1 MEKFFLISFFVGV
14 GAIFRRLPAFPKETA
29 QALNMFALYVALP
42 SVILLKIPQVT
53 FTQSML
59 LPALLPWA
67 MLLFSSVLIWWGC
80 KIYQW
85 EKSAIG
91 TLLLVVPIGN
101 TAFMGVPMVKTFFG
115 DIGIPALIVYDQFGT
130 MIIFAVYGSI
140 ILSIYGKDT
149 KVTIAN
155 IIMRALL
162 FPPTLAL
169 ISGLCFRTVHYPSF
183 IKASLEAL
191 AEMLIPLVMTAI
203 GFQLKVRLSPQILQ
217 PLAFA
222 LTIKLVVAPLV
233 AFLGCRLFDLRGISV
248 DVAIFEAGMPPMVT
262 AGALAMAAGLAPD
275 LAAAT
280 VSLGMIISFVSLPAL
295 FWFID
300 TVSF

>member
-42 SVILLKIPQVT
+42 AVILLKIPQIT

-91 TLLLVVPIGN
+91 ALLLVVPIGN

-130 MIIFAVYGSI
+130 MLIFAVYGSI

-262 AGALAMAAGLAPD
+262 AGALAMAAGLAPE

-280 VSLGMIISFVSLPAL
+280 VSLGMIVSFVSLPAL

>member
-1 MEKFFLISFFVGV
+1 
-14 GAIFRRLPAFPKETA
+14 
-29 QALNMFALYVALP
+29 
-42 SVILLKIPQVT
+42 
-53 FTQSML
+53 
-59 LPALLPWA
+59 
-67 MLLFSSVLIWWGC
+67 
-80 KIYQW
+80 
-85 EKSAIG
+85 
-91 TLLLVVPIGN
+91 
-101 TAFMGVPMVKTFFG
+101 
-115 DIGIPALIVYDQFGT
+115 
-130 MIIFAVYGSI
+130 
-140 ILSIYGKDT
+140 
-149 KVTIAN
+149 
-155 IIMRALL
+155 MRALL
-162 FPPTLAL
+162 LPPTLAL

-262 AGALAMAAGLAPD
+262 AGALAMAAGLAPE